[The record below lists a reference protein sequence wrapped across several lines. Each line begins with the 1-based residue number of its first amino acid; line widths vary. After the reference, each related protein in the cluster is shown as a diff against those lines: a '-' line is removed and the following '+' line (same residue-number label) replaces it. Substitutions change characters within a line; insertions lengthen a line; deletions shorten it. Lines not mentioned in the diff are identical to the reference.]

1 MPIGRLVQ
9 RFRWRRIVDKTVRY
23 RWFPGH
29 CKPSSRSLFVCKSPG
44 NFLVIRVFVYVVHPA
59 FLWVILGLA
68 CRGVCAGCIRYRF
81 SRRPSLR
88 PSLVFRSHASLPPSF
103 VRWRRLFLRT
113 RRAHLPFVRLGPPF
127 VSFPPSFV
135 RWRRFFL
142 CTRRTHLPLVR
153 HRSSVR
159 VVPFLVRTVAS
170 VFPFARVAPISFLYG
185 IGPPFASLPPSFV
198 RLGLPFALSF
208 RRLLSVF
215 SFYLSFFRPAALFM
229 LLLSIWFL
237 G

>member
-88 PSLVFRSHASLPPSF
+88 PSLVFRLHASLPPSF

-127 VSFPPSFV
+127 VSF
-135 RWRRFFL
+135 
-142 CTRRTHLPLVR
+142 
-153 HRSSVR
+153 
-159 VVPFLVRTVAS
+159 
-170 VFPFARVAPISFLYG
+170 
-185 IGPPFASLPPSFV
+185 PPSFV

>member
-88 PSLVFRSHASLPPSF
+88 PSLVFRLHASLPPSF

-135 RWRRFFL
+135 RWRRLFL
-142 CTRRTHLPLVR
+142 RTRRAHLPFVR
-153 HRSSVR
+153 
-159 VVPFLVRTVAS
+159 L
-170 VFPFARVAPISFLYG
+170 
-185 IGPPFASLPPSFV
+185 GPPFVSFPPSFV
-198 RLGLPFALSF
+198 RWRRFFPSHASHPSPSCTASVLRSRRSLPLSYG
-208 RRLLSVF
+208 SVF
-215 SFYLSFFRPAALFM
+215 RSRFLFVVFFPCSPFIFRFFAPPLCLCFY
-229 LLLSIWFL
+229 
-237 G
+237 

>member
-88 PSLVFRSHASLPPSF
+88 PSLVFRLHASLPPSF

-170 VFPFARVAPISFLYG
+170 VFPFARVAPSLFRTASVLRSRR
-185 IGPPFASLPPSFV
+185 SLP
-198 RLGLPFALSF
+198 LSYG
-208 RRLLSVF
+208 SVF
-215 SFYLSFFRPAALFM
+215 RSRFLFVVFFPCSPFIFRFFAPPLCLCFY
-229 LLLSIWFL
+229 
-237 G
+237 

>member
-159 VVPFLVRTVAS
+159 VAPSLFRTARSSVRAFFS
-170 VFPFARVAPISFLYG
+170 S
-185 IGPPFASLPPSFV
+185 S
-198 RLGLPFALSF
+198 SF
-208 RRLLSVF
+208 RV
-215 SFYLSFFRPAALFM
+215 
-229 LLLSIWFL
+229 LLLSFVFSPRRFVYAFIKHLVFRVIY
-237 G
+237 GCS

>member
-88 PSLVFRSHASLPPSF
+88 PSLVFRLHASLPPSF
-103 VRWRRLFLRT
+103 VRWRRFFPSHASHPSPSCTASVLRSRRSLPLSYGSVFRSRFLFVVFFPCS
-113 RRAHLPFVRLGPPF
+113 PFIF
-127 VSFPPSFV
+127 
-135 RWRRFFL
+135 RFFAPPL
-142 CTRRTHLPLVR
+142 CLC
-153 HRSSVR
+153 
-159 VVPFLVRTVAS
+159 
-170 VFPFARVAPISFLYG
+170 
-185 IGPPFASLPPSFV
+185 
-198 RLGLPFALSF
+198 
-208 RRLLSVF
+208 
-215 SFYLSFFRPAALFM
+215 FY
-229 LLLSIWFL
+229 
-237 G
+237 

>member
-88 PSLVFRSHASLPPSF
+88 PSLVFRLHASLPPSF

-113 RRAHLPFVRLGPPF
+113 RR
-127 VSFPPSFV
+127 
-135 RWRRFFL
+135 
-142 CTRRTHLPLVR
+142 THLLLVR

-159 VVPFLVRTVAS
+159 VAPSLFRTARSSVRAFFS
-170 VFPFARVAPISFLYG
+170 S
-185 IGPPFASLPPSFV
+185 S
-198 RLGLPFALSF
+198 SF
-208 RRLLSVF
+208 RV
-215 SFYLSFFRPAALFM
+215 
-229 LLLSIWFL
+229 LLLSFVFSPRRFVYAFIKHLVFRVIY
-237 G
+237 GCS

>member
-88 PSLVFRSHASLPPSF
+88 PSLVFRLHASLPPSF

-135 RWRRFFL
+135 RWRRFFPSHASHPSPS
-142 CTRRTHLPLVR
+142 CTASVLRSRRSLPL
-153 HRSSVR
+153 SYG
-159 VVPFLVRTVAS
+159 S
-170 VFPFARVAPISFLYG
+170 VFRSRFLFVVFFPCSPFIFRFFAPPLC
-185 IGPPFASLPPSFV
+185 LC
-198 RLGLPFALSF
+198 
-208 RRLLSVF
+208 
-215 SFYLSFFRPAALFM
+215 FY
-229 LLLSIWFL
+229 
-237 G
+237 

>member
-88 PSLVFRSHASLPPSF
+88 PSLVFRLHASLPPSF
-103 VRWRRLFLRT
+103 VRWRRL
-113 RRAHLPFVRLGPPF
+113 
-127 VSFPPSFV
+127 
-135 RWRRFFL
+135 FL